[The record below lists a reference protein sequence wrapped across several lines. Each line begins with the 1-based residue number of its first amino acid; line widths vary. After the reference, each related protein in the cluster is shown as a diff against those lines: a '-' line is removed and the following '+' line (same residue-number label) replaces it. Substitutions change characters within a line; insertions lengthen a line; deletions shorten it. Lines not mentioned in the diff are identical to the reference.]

1 MANGDDGKTKAFE
14 SAQALFCAMAD
25 KLGVIKAK
33 KTLNY
38 ETYKTY
44 KEFKSSNEGL
54 IKESF
59 EKVEATGISLQN
71 MESILENDNDWYK
84 SSINIAVKL
93 IEDIEKI
100 SGAFVKIKKPGW
112 TDFFYYRGSKGGNQ
126 VMENIAKLFSVANKN
141 QEFFGDINKWS
152 PADIYFASQ
161 TAKTKINEVSKS
173 PPQGFNFVNLNEL
186 INELIDSGNL
196 LGISLKKSP
205 NKVEIKKINFERG
218 EGSINQEILKK
229 IQYLDISQSKEVTNR
244 DIKIYFGS
252 SKNKPYIK
260 IRHDPHSESLGAN
273 LAIKCEVEAGAGG
286 RGGSLV
292 GFGEGNSR
300 KTGFTDLWARI
311 DPAYAKKTYNIFKN
325 KSEDYKKAIKTLNE
339 EYKKRAEK
347 ILTEEKNKKI
357 TIVLKKDVLKKIPCP
372 KELIEKIIEA
382 NPKKIFE
389 VDKNRN
395 SRTVEAAKKLKA
407 NLYHAYKNERI
418 KLSIDTIVSSYETS
432 IKEYFANNN
441 VEQETKDN
449 IIREVYM
456 YVASMSPQS
465 GKYIIAS

>member
-25 KLGVIKAK
+25 KLGIKNAK
-33 KTLNY
+33 NTLNY

-44 KEFKSSNEGL
+44 KEFKSSNTEL

-59 EKVEATGISLQN
+59 KKVEATDVSLQN
-71 MESILENDNDWYK
+71 IESVLEKDNGWYK

-141 QEFFGDINKWS
+141 QKLFGDINKWS

-161 TAKTKINEVSKS
+161 TAKTKIGEISKS
-173 PPQGFNFVNLNEL
+173 PPEGFNFVDLNTL
-186 INELIDSGNL
+186 INGLIDSGDL

-205 NKVEIKKINFERG
+205 DKVEIKKINFEK
-218 EGSINQEILKK
+218 SANQTILEKVKYHAISDSRDQKK
-229 IQYLDISQSKEVTNR
+229 EPDR

-252 SKNKPYIK
+252 SKNKPFIK
-260 IRHDPHSESLGAN
+260 IRHDPDSEKLKAN
-273 LAIKCEVEAGAGG
+273 LVVKCEIDAGAGG
-286 RGGSLV
+286 RGGSLAS
-292 GFGEGNSR
+292 FGEANLK
-300 KTGFTDLWARI
+300 KTGFTDLWARV
-311 DPAYAKKTYNIFKN
+311 DFESAKKIHDSFEEGKMKYSKGIEK
-325 KSEDYKKAIKTLNE
+325 LNE

-347 ILTEEKNKKI
+347 ILTKEKNKKI

-372 KELIEKIIEA
+372 RELIEKIIEA

-418 KLSIDTIVSSYETS
+418 KLSIDTIISSYETS

-441 VEQETKDN
+441 VEQGTKDN